1 MEDQRM
7 QMGSPGQNATSKN
20 SYSDGN
26 SPTSTKYTN
35 MSPPPR
41 PRQSSDFNNGSFNPN
56 YHTLHCW
63 PQQPQYP
70 PPLHQQTNQQLQQLQ
85 QFQFQPQPQLQ
96 PPVQPKHKPEEEN
109 LISEAEQERLYQLAK
124 KLAKERTEK
133 WVESLFELCPNV

>member
-7 QMGSPGQNATSKN
+7 QMGSPGQNAASRN
-20 SYSDGN
+20 SYSNGN

-41 PRQSSDFNNGSFNPN
+41 PRRSSNFNVGSFNPN
-56 YHTLHCW
+56 YHTFHSW

-70 PPLHQQTNQQLQQLQ
+70 PPFHHQTNQQLQQFQ
-85 QFQFQPQPQLQ
+85 QFQFQPRPQP
-96 PPVQPKHKPEEEN
+96 PPVQPKQHKPEEN